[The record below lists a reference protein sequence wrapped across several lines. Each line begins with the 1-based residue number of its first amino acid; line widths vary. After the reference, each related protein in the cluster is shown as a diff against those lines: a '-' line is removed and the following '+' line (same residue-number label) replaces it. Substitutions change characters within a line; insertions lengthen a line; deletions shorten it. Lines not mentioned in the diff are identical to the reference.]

1 VTENAIALENARPGT
16 SSWRLTNPATDRE
29 IEGYASLT
37 SVDRGGRQIDFFV
50 STQITEDFTYEVFRM
65 GWYGGA
71 GARLH
76 LGPVTLQG
84 FTQSVP
90 PRDPHFGTFDC
101 DWQRPFHLPGS
112 TTSSWVS
119 GVYLVR
125 LTGLTSGKQSYVIFV
140 LRDDASRSD
149 YLFQS
154 SVLTFQAYNPW
165 PGPPSGMSL
174 YAPGGTES
182 TGLAA
187 LKVSFNRPYGV
198 TNLGSAFALGQSQ
211 NVNAAMGVGA
221 GEFLTNLSSDRFT
234 MAGGW
239 EYNLVRFLEREGY
252 DVSYVTNVDVHTLG
266 AGRLLQHRALL
277 SVGHDEYWT
286 WEMRD
291 AVESARDQGL
301 NIGFFSSNTC
311 YWQARL
317 EASGGE
323 ENRILVVYK
332 DDIAPDRVDFITGE
346 GDQFLPAERRTHL
359 WTSVGRPEAALV
371 GVGNFHAPSAG
382 PESFYSADLV
392 VYDPTS
398 FVFADTGLSW
408 GDTLRGLVGMETES
422 IQSSSPPGI
431 ARVAHSPTAAGVPS
445 DMVVYTAASGSTV
458 ISTDSMQWS
467 WGLDDLDVSAT
478 RPAFASDTARLITR
492 NILERLRTSDN
503 QVDSFNTH
511 GVLAPDL
518 DLIRWAVGAVCEGP
532 PSPGVTV
539 EQGVDSLLLA
549 PTPDFE
555 GFNFN
560 GIVSSRRWNL
570 SGKQIRVCALDTGS
584 AATDTFFAITNDH
597 ENWYRIIREG
607 DLLYFQANVNGTRTW
622 MAAGYSPT
630 DDLWWQMR
638 HNPVTSSI
646 LFETSPDGVGW
657 QYRYEFPSSEWLGNA
672 YVELQ
677 AGTMTAA
684 ADPGVARFQS
694 LAVEPS
700 RPWADA
706 GGFDDDFAEYA
717 RDEDRWRVG
726 TLSIGELEGAAWVAQ
741 GGGAMEIRP
750 PARSKRPFTSDATT
764 FVDGP
769 NYSGYVT
776 RERVSFVHKAV
787 SVEVIEAS
795 GGVHGV
801 TFFGIGVDE
810 DNWSRFLVTDGMVFL
825 ELTDA
830 GQTTLRQV
838 PHNPSAQRWWRIAHR
853 PPSFAFETSAD
864 GISWVSELSF
874 DQPAW
879 LGRGVRIE
887 LQAGSEW
894 SDDAPSPARFGSF
907 SLGSA

>member
-16 SSWRLTNPATDRE
+16 ASWWLTSAATNRE

-37 SVDRGGRQIDFFV
+37 SVDRGGMQIDFFV
-50 STQITEDFTYEVFRM
+50 STQIAEEFTYEIFRM

-84 FTQSVP
+84 FTQPVP
-90 PRDPHFGTFDC
+90 PRHPHFGTFDC
-101 DWQRPFHLPGS
+101 DWQASFRLPGS

-125 LTGLTSGKQSYVIFV
+125 LTGLASGKQSYVIFV

-198 TNLGSAFALGQSQ
+198 TNLGSGFALGQTY
-211 NVNAAMGVGA
+211 NVNAAMGIGA

-239 EYNLVRFLEREGY
+239 EYNLVRYLERESY
-252 DVSYVTNVDVHTLG
+252 DVSYATNLDIHTLG
-266 AGRLLQHRALL
+266 SELLLKHKALL

-286 WEMRD
+286 WNMRD

-317 EASGGE
+317 EASRGE

-332 DDIAPDRVDFITGE
+332 DDVAPDRVDFITGE

-359 WTSVGRPEAALV
+359 WSSVGRPEAALV
-371 GVGNFHAPSAG
+371 GVGNFQAPSAR

-392 VYDPTS
+392 IDDPTS
-398 FVFADTGLSW
+398 FVFADTGLFRED
-408 GDTLRGLVGMETES
+408 GLRGLVGMETES
-422 IQSSSPPGI
+422 IQGSSPQGI

-445 DMVVYTAASGSTV
+445 DMVVYTSAGGSTV

-467 WGLDDLDVSAT
+467 WGLDDLDVSAS
-478 RPAFASDTARLITR
+478 RPAFASETARLITR
-492 NILERLRTSDN
+492 NILERLRTSEN
-503 QVDSFNTH
+503 HLDSFNTY
-511 GVLAPDL
+511 GVLAPEL
-518 DLIRWAVGAVCEGP
+518 DPARWVVGAVCEGP

-570 SGKQIRVCALDTGS
+570 SGKQIRVCARNTAA
-584 AATDTFFAITNDH
+584 AATDTFLAITNDH
-597 ENWYRIIREG
+597 ENWYRIIREE
-607 DLLYFQANVNGTRTW
+607 DVLYFQANVNGTRTW
-622 MAAGYSPT
+622 RAAAYSPA

-646 LFETSPDGVGW
+646 LFETSPDGGEW
-657 QYRYEFPSSEWLGNA
+657 LYRYEFPSSGWLGNA

-677 AGTMTAA
+677 AGTMSAA
-684 ADPGVARFQS
+684 ADPGVARYQN

-700 RPWADA
+700 RPWQDAD
-706 GGFDDDFAEYA
+706 GFSDDFAAHA
-717 RDEDRWRVG
+717 RDEGRWRIG

-750 PARSKRPFTSDATT
+750 PARSKRPFTSDATN

-776 RERVSFVHKAV
+776 SESFSFVHMAV
-787 SVEVIEAS
+787 STEVIEAA
-795 GGVHGV
+795 GFHGA

-810 DNWSRFLVTDGMVFL
+810 YNWSRFLVTEGILFL

-830 GQTTLRQV
+830 GQSTVRELL
-838 PHNPSAQRWWRIAHR
+838 HNPSAQRWWRLAHR
-853 PPSFAFETSAD
+853 APSLAFETSAD
-864 GISWVSELSF
+864 GISWISELSI

-879 LGRGVRIE
+879 LGHEVRIE
-887 LQAGSEW
+887 LQAGSER
-894 SDDAPSPARFGSF
+894 SDAAPSPARFGSLRF
-907 SLGSA
+907 GSA